1 VTPHERVLVWRSTG
15 GMALLALAGF
25 GLMRLYRWLSV
36 TYPEL
41 VVMGMLGLS
50 VALMGLAVYGA
61 VRHAVIR
68 MEIER

>member
-1 VTPHERVLVWRSTG
+1 VTLREHVYIWFSTG